1 LDLNGIAVDYPEEML
16 YKLMMD
22 ASSGKITKNE
32 IAEFLR
38 KK

>member
-1 LDLNGIAVDYPEEML
+1 LDLNGIAVDFPEEML
-16 YKLMMD
+16 YKLMTD
-22 ASSGKITKNE
+22 VSSGRITKSE